1 MRALQIGL
9 LAGLA
14 ALGIVACDDG
24 EADQEAGSGGI
35 SGAGGG
41 GGPRPD
47 AGPPDPTFASVLAE
61 AGYTQ
66 QSGRAVAFRVED
78 CATLASCFGNNASSP
93 YVLFT
98 VPPAPG
104 AALPDTSAFG
114 DLSFLPDGQTPAW
127 LLGPGEAIIISGR
140 TPPVARYF
148 SFAPYL
154 FTRAGDAGPLTIFA
168 SLSDALN
175 VANIRTAGDTPFAS
189 QFAMVLTA
197 DAGAEA
203 TARAALG
210 VFGVPDA
217 VINTMPLPSDTLRMG
232 TTAEADSVM
241 LLGRVALFEDPTAG
255 GAWLDAPPLAV
266 WRISPTEAAPA
277 PTPLAV
283 PERAERGTG
292 TDESGLADALDAL
305 DAAIRATLEGRT
317 VEPVTIAPAAA
328 VTQLLSP
335 ETCIANGTNCLGEIS
350 DTVYSAGPISV
361 VQGNGTLTLSD
372 DPAEAFWVYGV
383 NHEASGKATYSN
395 VVVMW
400 GDRQAGVLD
409 IPSTQMAGSARAL
422 LPDHPDADR
431 LFAFRVA
438 RACGD
443 DDPWCRVLPSEFPGV
458 PFDGNLLFVFRA
470 YLEPGTDRSPG
481 PTELLTERVLH
492 VRP

>member
-1 MRALQIGL
+1 
-9 LAGLA
+9 
-14 ALGIVACDDG
+14 
-24 EADQEAGSGGI
+24 
-35 SGAGGG
+35 
-41 GGPRPD
+41 
-47 AGPPDPTFASVLAE
+47 
-61 AGYTQ
+61 
-66 QSGRAVAFRVED
+66 
-78 CATLASCFGNNASSP
+78 
-93 YVLFT
+93 
-98 VPPAPG
+98 
-104 AALPDTSAFG
+104 
-114 DLSFLPDGQTPAW
+114 
-127 LLGPGEAIIISGR
+127 
-140 TPPVARYF
+140 
-148 SFAPYL
+148 
-154 FTRAGDAGPLTIFA
+154 
-168 SLSDALN
+168 
-175 VANIRTAGDTPFAS
+175 
-189 QFAMVLTA
+189 
-197 DAGAEA
+197 
-203 TARAALG
+203 
-210 VFGVPDA
+210 
-217 VINTMPLPSDTLRMG
+217 
-232 TTAEADSVM
+232 
-241 LLGRVALFEDPTAG
+241 VALFEDPTAG

-361 VQGNGTLTLSD
+361 VPGNGTLTLSD